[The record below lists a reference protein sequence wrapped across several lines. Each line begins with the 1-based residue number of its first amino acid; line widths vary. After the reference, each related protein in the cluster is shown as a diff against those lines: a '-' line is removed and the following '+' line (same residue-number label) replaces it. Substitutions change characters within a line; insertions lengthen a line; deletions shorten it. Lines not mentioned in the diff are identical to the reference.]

1 MKHLLATTLLS
12 LFCCAANAE
21 WKSFAKADDFE
32 IFIEDT
38 SVKVRGEIVRL
49 WVRWTYKAN
58 KTLSIYTY
66 RSASYYQSFQCVED
80 ETRIT
85 YAVYTAS
92 ADGSGESV
100 HNTNTPDTLWRPIL
114 PGTYDASLK
123 AWACR

>member
-1 MKHLLATTLLS
+1 MKRLLSTALLS
-12 LFCCAANAE
+12 LACFAAHAE
-21 WKSFAKADDFE
+21 WKSFAKTDDFE

-66 RSASYYQSFQCVED
+66 RSATFYQSFQCVED

-85 YAVYTAS
+85 YAVYYAS
-92 ADGSGESV
+92 ADNSGESV
-100 HNTNTPDTLWRPIL
+100 HTTNVPDTLWRPIM
-114 PGTYDASLK
+114 PNTYDSMLK
-123 AWACR
+123 KWACR

>member
-1 MKHLLATTLLS
+1 MKRIITTTLLAITC
-12 LFCCAANAE
+12 FAANAE

-49 WVRWTYKAN
+49 WVRWSYKAN

-66 RSASYYQSFQCVED
+66 RSGTYYQSFQCVED

-85 YAVYTAS
+85 YSSYAAS
-92 ADGSGESV
+92 ADGSGESI
-100 HNTNTPDTLWRPIL
+100 HSTNTPDTLWRPIL
-114 PGTYDASLK
+114 PNTYDAMLK
-123 AWACR
+123 KWACR